1 MGEFVK
7 YESTNH
13 YFYILH
19 LKKNIEAHSECL
31 CFCICLCSLVVVAAK
46 PIVSQDFKNT
56 PTKKALANEKC
67 KH

>member
-1 MGEFVK
+1 MGEFFK

-31 CFCICLCSLVVVAAK
+31 CFCICLCPLVVAAK
-46 PIVSQDFKNT
+46 RIVPQDFDNT
-56 PTKKALANEKC
+56 PTKKAFANKKC